1 MQKLHE
7 GSIDFFTDK
16 DIFFNTDAELVRDIS
31 VAALAVFQKQ
41 FGKPISVCD
50 ALSAT
55 GIRGLRYAKEI
66 SGVKEVLLNDS
77 NPIAVRVIKKN
88 ILKNK
93 LQKICKAN
101 WSDANKLF
109 FSGRVFHFIDLDPF
123 GSPAQFLDGAARAI
137 FHKGFVGITAT
148 DTAAL
153 CGSKPFAG
161 LRKYGLFLRKTD
173 FYQELGL
180 RALITFS
187 TLTFAKWDR
196 AFVPVISFSHKHYYR
211 IFGKIAHA
219 GEIEKLLKQIDFVSY
234 CRKCANRK
242 FSAQAKSADF
252 AVHKNSQKIFIAEK
266 ICDFCGSQAEI
277 LGPIYL
283 GKINEKEFCSAVS
296 EEIKKRN
303 FKSAGSEIK
312 LLRSLAEESSQP
324 FYYELNLLC
333 KLHKKN
339 SQPTEKIISNLEK
352 KNFSAQKTYLCPTA
366 IRTSAGLK
374 EVLESMA

>member
-1 MQKLHE
+1 MQKLRE
-7 GSIDFFTDK
+7 GSVEISHEK
-16 DIFFNTDAELVRDIS
+16 NIFFNPDAELVRDIS

-41 FGKPISVCD
+41 FSKKISVCD

-55 GIRGLRYAKEI
+55 GIRGLRYAKEV
-66 SGVKEVLLNDS
+66 SGVKEVFLNDS
-77 NPIAVRVIKKN
+77 NPIAVASIKKN

-161 LRKYGLFLRKTD
+161 LRKYGLLLRKTD

-187 TLTFAKWDR
+187 ILTFAKWDR
-196 AFVPVISFSHKHYYR
+196 AFIPVLSFAHKHYYR

-219 GEIEKLLKQIDFVSY
+219 GEIEKLLKQINFVSY

-242 FSAQAKSADF
+242 
-252 AVHKNSQKIFIAEK
+252 IGTEK
-266 ICDFCGSQAEI
+266 ICDFCKSKFEI

-303 FKSAGSEIK
+303 FKSSGAEIK
-312 LLRSLAEESSQP
+312 LLRSLTEEADAPP

-339 SQPTEKIISNLEK
+339 SQPIEKIIFNLK
-352 KNFSAQKTYLCPTA
+352 KKKFSAERTYLEPTA
-366 IRTSAGLK
+366 IKTNAPLK
-374 EVLESMA
+374 EILKSMD

>member
-1 MQKLHE
+1 MKKISE
-7 GSIDFFTDK
+7 GVVEIFSDK
-16 DIFFNTDAELVRDIS
+16 KAFYNPDAELVRDIS
-31 VAALAVFQKQ
+31 VAALAVFQKS

-55 GIRGLRYAKEI
+55 GIRGLRYAKEV
-66 SGVKEVLLNDS
+66 SGIKEVFLNDS
-77 NPIAVRVIKKN
+77 NPIAVHAIKKN
-88 ILKNK
+88 ISLNK
-93 LQKICKAN
+93 LGKICKAN
-101 WSDANKLF
+101 WSDANKLLQERIF
-109 FSGRVFHFIDLDPF
+109 DFIDLDPF
-123 GSPAQFLDGAARAI
+123 GSPAEFLDSAARSI

-161 LRKYGLFLRKTD
+161 LRKYGLFLQKTD

-180 RALITFS
+180 RALLTFS
-187 TLTFAKWDR
+187 ILTFARHDR
-196 AFVPVISFSHKHYYR
+196 AFVPVLSFAHKHYYR

-219 GEIEKLLKQIDFVSY
+219 GEIEKLLKQINFVSY

-242 FSAQAKSADF
+242 FSA
-252 AVHKNSQKIFIAEK
+252 EK
-266 ICDFCGSQAEI
+266 TCDFCKSKMEI

-283 GKINEKEFCSAVS
+283 GKINEKEFCFAVS

-303 FKSAGSEIK
+303 FKSAGAEIK
-312 LLRSLAEESSQP
+312 LLRSLTEESEAPP

-333 KLHKKN
+333 KLHKKK
-339 SQPTEKIISNLEK
+339 SQPIEKIIFNLKK
-352 KNFSAQKTYLCPTA
+352 KNFFAQRTYLCPTA
-366 IRTSAGLK
+366 TRTSAGLE

>member
-1 MQKLHE
+1 MQKLFE
-7 GSIDFFTDK
+7 GSIEIFSDK
-16 DIFFNTDAELVRDIS
+16 KTFFNTDAELVRDIS
-31 VAALAVFQKQ
+31 VAVLAVFQKQ
-41 FGKPISVCD
+41 FGKEISVCD

-55 GIRGLRYAKEI
+55 GMRGLRYAKEV
-66 SGVKEVLLNDS
+66 SGIKEVFLNDS
-77 NPIAVRVIKKN
+77 NPIAVAAIKKN
-88 ILKNK
+88 ISLNK
-93 LQKICKAN
+93 LKKICSASWK
-101 WSDANKLF
+101 DANKLMQERIF
-109 FSGRVFHFIDLDPF
+109 DFIDLDPF
-123 GSPAQFLDGAARAI
+123 GSPAEFLDSAARSI

-161 LRKYGLFLRKTD
+161 LRKYGLLLRKTD

-187 TLTFAKWDR
+187 ILTFARHDR
-196 AFVPVISFSHKHYYR
+196 AFIPVLSFAHKHYYR

-219 GEIEKLLKQIDFVSY
+219 GEIEKLLKQINFVSY

-242 FSAQAKSADF
+242 FF
-252 AVHKNSQKIFIAEK
+252 AEN
-266 ICDFCGSQAEI
+266 ICDFCKSKMEI

-283 GKINEKEFCSAVS
+283 GKINDKSFCA
-296 EEIKKRN
+296 EAENEIRKRN
-303 FKSAGSEIK
+303 FKNSGLEIK
-312 LLRSLAEESSQP
+312 LLRSLAEEAEAPP

-339 SQPTEKIISNLEK
+339 SQPIGKTIFNLK
-352 KNFSAQKTYLCPTA
+352 KKRFFVARTYLCPTA
-366 IRTSAGLK
+366 IRTSASLK